1 MYPFRGMKAIFLVLL
16 AVLMAMPEADAQTP
30 QEKAYVAARERL
42 VADLEAKRKSWPQP
56 IDQSGW
62 SREEAR
68 AHKML
73 MAKLREV
80 MGPAPPPKGFAVMR
94 SNPDPVCCGTGA
106 GTLDALVVSKDKLRA
121 VMTTEGLLGLWLGRD
136 PRTALRSDDIDYYRA
151 LNTDAPVEVFAALPV
166 TARPGTD
173 LALGRLVI
181 KGQGVGRFP
190 LHTIAA
196 VVRKGRVLVVMAPAS
211 LEAANAGSP
220 CEVLWQ
226 QSTEHYRAADD
237 LDARRA
243 LNVEAGGQLEQCV
256 KEHEGQPLFPG
267 LGRRAQ
273 KLVDALTAE

>member
-1 MYPFRGMKAIFLVLL
+1 MYPFPGMKAIFLGLL
-16 AVLMAMPEADAQTP
+16 VILMAIPEVGAQTP
-30 QEKAYVAARERL
+30 QEKAYVAARQRL
-42 VADLEAKRKSWPQP
+42 VADLEAKRKSLPQP
-56 IDQSGW
+56 IDEGAW

-68 AHKML
+68 AHEML

-80 MGPAPPPKGFAVMR
+80 MGPAPPPKGFAVLR

-106 GTLDALVVSKDKLRA
+106 GSLDALVISKDKVRA
-121 VMTTEGLLGLWLGRD
+121 VMTTEGLLRLWLDRD
-136 PRTALRSDDIDYYRA
+136 PRTALQSDDLDYYKA
-151 LNTDAPVEVFAALPV
+151 LNTDAPVDVFAALPV
-166 TARPGTD
+166 EAPPGTD

-181 KGQGVGRFP
+181 KGQGAGRFP
-190 LHTIAA
+190 LHTVAA
-196 VVRKGRVLVVMAPAS
+196 VIRKGRVLIVMTPAS

-226 QSTEHYRAADD
+226 QSTERYRETDD

-243 LNVEAGGQLEQCV
+243 FNVEAGTQLEQCV
-256 KEHEGQPLFPG
+256 KGHAGQPLFPG